1 LQDRHKHTIYSD
13 AMNTNQKSFD
23 AITGALS
30 SLDRDPCAV
39 RQRVVAL
46 EQLLERAFTVPGTN
60 MKVGLDAVIG
70 LVPVVGD
77 WIAGAMSA
85 YLIWEA
91 RNLGMSK
98 WQMTRM
104 AGNAGF
110 DTLVGMIP
118 FAGDLFDFAFKSNT
132 RNLRLIRRHLDK
144 HYPETATLDGEV
156 VGRR

>member
-1 LQDRHKHTIYSD
+1 M
-13 AMNTNQKSFD
+13 AVNQKIFD
-23 AITGALS
+23 QVTAGLS
-30 SLDRDPCAV
+30 GLDRSPQSV

-60 MKVGLDAVIG
+60 MKVGLDAIIG

-77 WIAGAMSA
+77 WVAGAMSA

-104 AGNAGF
+104 AGNATF

-118 FAGDLFDFAFKSNT
+118 FAGDLFDFAFRSNT
-132 RNLRLIRRHLDK
+132 RNLRIIRRHLDK
-144 HYPETATLDGEV
+144 HHPETATVEGEV
-156 VGRR
+156 IGRRWSD